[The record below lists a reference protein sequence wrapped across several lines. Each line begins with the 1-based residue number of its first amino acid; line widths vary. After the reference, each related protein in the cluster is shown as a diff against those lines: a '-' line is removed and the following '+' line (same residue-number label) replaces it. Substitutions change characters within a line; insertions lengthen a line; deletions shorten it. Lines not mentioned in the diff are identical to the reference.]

1 MTAEMWLT
9 VAIAFLTM
17 AGGVF
22 GFLIRDLYT
31 KHDIDAEKLVDLRS
45 LVESTRYTK
54 TEVDTAIMNL
64 THYLDRRFDRI
75 EEAIKK

>member
-1 MTAEMWLT
+1 MTSEMWLT
-9 VAIAFLTM
+9 AGLAFLSIGATI
-17 AGGVF
+17 F

-31 KHDIDAEKLVDLRS
+31 KHEIDAEKLVDLRS